1 MCGNHEN
8 TEVNKETYEFGVEV
22 PQLMNMFIN
31 SVYSSKELFLREAIS
46 NASDALTKLFDLK

>member
-31 SVYSSKELFLREAIS
+31 SVYSSKELFLR
-46 NASDALTKLFDLK
+46 